1 MAIILAYRFAMRF
14 SSKQSTHFLSRL
26 PLRWVM
32 VLPFVLQ
39 ISAAVGLTGYWSL
52 RNGQQAVN
60 DLADQLTTEV
70 SDRIDLHL
78 ESYLD
83 IPKKM
88 NQQNNALIQLE
99 TLNMTNF
106 EAVGQHFWKQVPIYG
121 VNFIQYGTTNGEYIG
136 AGDYGDGQVKIE
148 EIPLGKPGTTSKY
161 DVNAKGNRTRLIE
174 QSKFDPRDE
183 SWFISSRDTLKPSW
197 GKIYNWGTNP
207 EIMSVPAAMPILDR
221 QGKFIG
227 AMGIDVNLAT
237 VSKFLNGLKIGKS
250 GKAFILERSGLLVAT
265 SAKERPYRLVK
276 ETAERLKADETQDK
290 TIQATARYLNQQFS
304 DLNSLKTNQLRI
316 TDIDGQPHYIKVSP
330 WKDDQGLDWL
340 VVLAIPEADF
350 MAQINANTRT
360 TILLCLGAL
369 GFATI
374 LGIYTSRWITRPIQ
388 RLNLASE
395 AIASGNL
402 DQQVNVKGIAELGS
416 LAAAFNHM
424 AQQLRESFAALENT
438 NAELEQ
444 RVEVRTA
451 ELNDAMQV
459 ADNANHAKS
468 DFLANMS
475 HELRT
480 PLNGIL
486 GYSQILLRDRT
497 LAPKQKDGVNII
509 HQCGSHLLTL
519 INDILD
525 LSKIEARKLEL
536 NPKDTHFES
545 FIYDLVQI
553 CRIRA
558 EQKEIAFVYEA
569 RNTLPIAVHIDD
581 KRLRQVLIN
590 LLGNAI
596 KFTDRGNVTLKVGVI
611 EATSPDHHRLRF
623 QIEDTGVG
631 MTPNQLEKI
640 FLPFEQVG
648 DKQRMSEGTGLGLAI
663 SQEIIHL
670 MGSEFHVE
678 SVLGEGSTFW
688 FEVEVLAAK
697 DWIESSTMKKGL
709 ITGYKEDKQTILVV
723 DDRWENRAVLV
734 NLLEPFGFD
743 LIEAADGQEGIDQLA
758 HHPQIN
764 LVITDIAMPVMN
776 GIDMIQSLRTQ
787 PATQTIPVIVSSAS
801 VFNFDRQQS
810 HEAGAN
816 DFLPKPVQ
824 SDELFDQVQHHLNL
838 TWIYEDTIVS
848 TASESNSET
857 EFIIPSAAEL
867 QALYTAARMGDIRGI
882 EQAAQHIQQLD
893 VRYQPF
899 VQNVLTLAA
908 NFDDRAILNL
918 IKSHTESV

>member
-1 MAIILAYRFAMRF
+1 MAAFPDRSPRLT
-14 SSKQSTHFLSRL
+14 QL
-26 PLRWVM
+26 PLRWVL
-32 VLPFVLQ
+32 VLPFVIQ

-78 ESYLD
+78 DSYLAV
-83 IPKKM
+83 PKKM
-88 NQQNNALIQLE
+88 NQQNEALAQLGM
-99 TLNMTNF
+99 LKMMDF
-106 EAVGQHFWKQVPIYG
+106 ASVGKHFWKQVPIYG
-121 VNFIQYGTTNGEYIG
+121 VNYIQFGTSNGEYIG
-136 AGDYGDGQVKIE
+136 AGDYGDGKVKIE
-148 EIPLGKPGTTSKY
+148 EIPLGKPGTTYKY
-161 DVNAKGNRTRLIE
+161 EVDAQGNRTRLE
-174 QSKFDPRDE
+174 EEGEFEPRNE
-183 SWFISSRDTLKPSW
+183 SWYISSRDTLKPSW
-197 GKIYNWGTNP
+197 GNIYNWETNP
-207 EIMSVPAAMPILDR
+207 EIMSVPAAIPVLDR

-227 AMGIDVNLAT
+227 AMGIDINLAT
-237 VSKFLNGLKIGKS
+237 VSKFLNQLKVGKS

-265 SAKERPYRLVK
+265 SAKERPYKMVK
-276 ETAERLKADETQDK
+276 DTAERLKAEETQDK
-290 TIQATARYLNQQFS
+290 TVQATARYLNQEFS
-304 DLNSLKTNQLRI
+304 DLKSLQTTQLRVTEI
-316 TDIDGQPHYIKVSP
+316 NGQRHYIKVSP

-340 VVLAIPEADF
+340 VVLAIPESDF

-369 GFATI
+369 GLATI
-374 LGIYTSRWITRPIQ
+374 LGIYTSRWISRPIR

-402 DQQVNVKGIAELGS
+402 EQQVEVKGIAELGS
-416 LAAAFNHM
+416 LATAFNHM
-424 AQQLRESFAALENT
+424 AQQLRESFTALETT

-444 RVEVRTA
+444 RVEDRTA
-451 ELNDAMQV
+451 ELKDAMQ
-459 ADNANHAKS
+459 AAANANHAKS

-486 GYSQILLRDRT
+486 GYAQILLRDRT
-497 LAPKQKDGVNII
+497 LPPKQKDGVNII

-545 FIYDLVQI
+545 FLHDLVQI
-553 CRIRA
+553 CRVRA
-558 EQKEIAFVYEA
+558 EQKDIAFIYET
-569 RNTLPIAVHIDD
+569 RNALPIAIHVDD

-596 KFTDRGNVTLKVGVI
+596 KFTDRGNVTLKVGVM
-611 EATSPDHHRLRF
+611 ESTAPDHHRLRF

-631 MTPNQLEKI
+631 MTPDQLQKI

-648 DKQRMSEGTGLGLAI
+648 DKQRMTEGTGLGLAI

-678 SVLGEGSTFW
+678 SKLGKGSTFW

-697 DWIESSTMKKGL
+697 DWIESTTTGKGQ
-709 ITGYKEDKQTILVV
+709 IIGYQGEKQTILAI

-734 NLLEPFGFD
+734 NLLAPLGFD
-743 LIEAADGQEGIDQLA
+743 LIEAANGQDGMEKLA
-758 HHPQIN
+758 QTPQVTLI
-764 LVITDIAMPVMN
+764 ITDIAMPVMN
-776 GIDMIQSLRTQ
+776 GLDMIQALRTQ
-787 PATQTIPVIVSSAS
+787 PTALPIIVSSAS

-810 HEAGAN
+810 HDAGAN

-824 SDELFDQVQHHLNL
+824 SDELFDQLQHYLNL
-838 TWIYEDTIVS
+838 TWIYENS
-848 TASESNSET
+848 THPSPPSHDADL
-857 EFIIPSAAEL
+857 IIPPAAEL
-867 QALYTAARMGDIRGI
+867 QDLYTAARVGDIRGI
-882 EQAAQHIQQLD
+882 EQAAHHIQQLD
-893 VRYQPF
+893 PAYQPF
-899 VQNVLTLAA
+899 VHNILTLSAD
-908 NFDDRAILNL
+908 FDDRAILNL
-918 IKSHTESV
+918 VKSHLEVAAS